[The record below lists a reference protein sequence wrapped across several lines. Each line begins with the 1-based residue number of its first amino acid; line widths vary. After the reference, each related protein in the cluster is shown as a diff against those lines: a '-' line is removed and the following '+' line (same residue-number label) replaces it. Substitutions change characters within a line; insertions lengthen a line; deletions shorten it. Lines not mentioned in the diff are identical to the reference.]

1 MNHDEQPAA
10 QAGPAADNTDT
21 ASHDTQQLLEDA
33 RSKADEH
40 WNQLLRARADL
51 ENLRRRHERDLE
63 SAHKYALE
71 RFALELLPVKDSLEL
86 GLASDADAGTGA
98 DKALR
103 EGMELTH
110 KLLAAAFARFGIT
123 ETNPVG
129 EKFNPQLH
137 QAMAA
142 QESAEAEPN
151 TVLTVCQKGYLLHER
166 LIRPAMVIIAKAAEG
181 QA

>member
-1 MNHDEQPAA
+1 MNHDEQSTAS
-10 QAGPAADNTDT
+10 AGPAADNTDT
-21 ASHDTQQLLEDA
+21 ATHDVQQLLEDA

-63 SAHKYALE
+63 GAHKYALE

-86 GLASDADAGTGA
+86 GLASDAGA

>member
-10 QAGPAADNTDT
+10 QAEPSADT
-21 ASHDTQQLLEDA
+21 ATHDVQQLLEDA

-51 ENLRRRHERDLE
+51 DNLRRRHERDLE

-86 GLASDADAGTGA
+86 GLASGADAGTGA

-103 EGMELTH
+103 EGIEDVYPGDVAREWMERWRDNPKILERE
-110 KLLAAAFARFGIT
+110 LAINGA
-123 ETNPVG
+123 
-129 EKFNPQLH
+129 
-137 QAMAA
+137 
-142 QESAEAEPN
+142 
-151 TVLTVCQKGYLLHER
+151 
-166 LIRPAMVIIAKAAEG
+166 
-181 QA
+181 